1 MNEIEPLL
9 EKARRAFDAAEATLE
24 QGHADFAIS
33 RAYYGCFYIAQA
45 MLLSEGL
52 EYASHGQVVAQF
64 GLHFAKPRRLDPTF
78 HQLLSRAFQLRQGA
92 DYATSVVIES
102 EWVVEILEGGRRF
115 LAEAISYLMPP
126 QPLAPPDGT

>member
-1 MNEIEPLL
+1 LNEIEPLL
-9 EKARRAFDAAEATLE
+9 EKARRSFDVAEATLE

-64 GLHFAKPRRLDPTF
+64 GLHFAKTKRLDPMF
-78 HQLLSRAFQLRQGA
+78 HRLLSRAFQLRQGA
-92 DYATSVVIES
+92 DYATSVVIEA
-102 EWVVEILEGGRRF
+102 EWVREILEGGRRF
-115 LAEAISYLMPP
+115 LAAAASYLT
-126 QPLAPPDGT
+126 PPDRE

>member
-9 EKARRAFDAAEATLE
+9 EKAKRSFDVAEATLE
-24 QGHADFAIS
+24 QGHPDFAIS

-64 GLHFAKPRRLDPTF
+64 GLHFARTQRLDPAF
-78 HQLLSRAFQLRQGA
+78 HRLLIRAFQLRQGA
-92 DYATSVVIES
+92 DYATFVVIEP
-102 EWVVEILEGGRRF
+102 ELVREVLEEGGRF
-115 LAEAISYLMPP
+115 LAAAVAHLTPSS
-126 QPLAPPDGT
+126 

>member
-9 EKARRAFDAAEATLE
+9 EKARRAFDVAEATLE

-52 EYASHGQVVAQF
+52 EYSSHGQVVAQF
-64 GLHFAKPRRLDPTF
+64 GLHFAKTNRLDPTF
-78 HQLLSRAFQLRQGA
+78 HRLLNRAFQLRQSA
-92 DYATSVVIES
+92 DYATSVVIDRQ
-102 EWVVEILEGGRRF
+102 WVQEILDGGRRF
-115 LAEAISYLMPP
+115 LAAAASYLKPP
-126 QPLAPPDGT
+126 

>member
-1 MNEIEPLL
+1 LNEIEPLL
-9 EKARRAFDAAEATLE
+9 EKARRSFDVAEATLE

-64 GLHFAKPRRLDPTF
+64 GLHFARTKRLDPAF
-78 HQLLSRAFQLRQGA
+78 HRLLSRAFQLRQGA
-92 DYATSVVIES
+92 DYATSLVIEP
-102 EWVVEILEGGRRF
+102 EWVQEILEEGRRF
-115 LAEAISYLMPP
+115 LVAAASYLTPP
-126 QPLAPPDGT
+126 P

>member
-1 MNEIEPLL
+1 LNEIEPLL
-9 EKARRAFDAAEATLE
+9 DKARRSFDVAESTLE
-24 QGHADFAIS
+24 QGHADFAIA

-64 GLHFAKPRRLDPTF
+64 GLHFAKTKRLDPMF
-78 HQLLSRAFQLRQGA
+78 HRLLNRAFQLRQGA

-102 EWVVEILEGGRRF
+102 EWVQEILEGGRRF
-115 LAEAISYLMPP
+115 LAAAAAYLTPSP
-126 QPLAPPDGT
+126 

>member
-9 EKARRAFDAAEATLE
+9 DKARRALDVAETTLE

-64 GLHFAKPRRLDPTF
+64 GLHFAKTQRLDPTF
-78 HQLLSRAFQLRQGA
+78 HRLLSRAFQLRQGA
-92 DYATSVVIES
+92 DYDTSLLIEP
-102 EWVVEILEGGRRF
+102 EWVREILDGGRLF
-115 LAEAISYLMPP
+115 LAAATAYLTP
-126 QPLAPPDGT
+126 AP

>member
-1 MNEIEPLL
+1 MNEIGPLL
-9 EKARRAFDAAEATLE
+9 EKARRARDAAEATLE

-64 GLHFAKPRRLDPTF
+64 GLHFAKTQRLDPTF
-78 HQLLSRAFQLRQGA
+78 HRLLMRAFQFRQSA
-92 DYATSVVIES
+92 DYDTSVVIEP
-102 EWVVEILEGGRRF
+102 EWVEEVLDGGRGF
-115 LAEAISYLMPP
+115 LLAAAAYLTP
-126 QPLAPPDGT
+126 AP

>member
-9 EKARRAFDAAEATLE
+9 EKARRSFDVAEATLE

-52 EYASHGQVVAQF
+52 EYTRHGQVVAQF
-64 GLHFAKPRRLDPTF
+64 GLHFARNKRLDPTF
-78 HQLLSRAFQLRQGA
+78 HRLLSRAFQLRQGA
-92 DYATSVVIES
+92 DYATSMVIEP
-102 EWVVEILEGGRRF
+102 EWVREILKGGREF
-115 LAEAISYLMPP
+115 LLAAIAYLTSPP
-126 QPLAPPDGT
+126 

>member
-9 EKARRAFDAAEATLE
+9 EKARRSFDVAEATLE

-64 GLHFAKPRRLDPTF
+64 GLHFAKTNLLDPTF
-78 HQLLSRAFQLRQGA
+78 HRLLSRAFQLRQGA
-92 DYATSVVIES
+92 DYATSVVIEP
-102 EWVVEILEGGRRF
+102 EWVQEILEGGRRF
-115 LAEAISYLMPP
+115 LAAAASYLETR
-126 QPLAPPDGT
+126 L

>member
-1 MNEIEPLL
+1 LNEIEPLL
-9 EKARRAFDAAEATLE
+9 DKARRALDVAETTLE

-64 GLHFAKPRRLDPTF
+64 GLHFAKTQRLDPTF
-78 HQLLSRAFQLRQGA
+78 HRLLSRAFQLRQGA
-92 DYATSVVIES
+92 DYDTSLLIEP
-102 EWVVEILEGGRRF
+102 EWVREILDGGRLF
-115 LAEAISYLMPP
+115 LAAATAYLTP
-126 QPLAPPDGT
+126 AP